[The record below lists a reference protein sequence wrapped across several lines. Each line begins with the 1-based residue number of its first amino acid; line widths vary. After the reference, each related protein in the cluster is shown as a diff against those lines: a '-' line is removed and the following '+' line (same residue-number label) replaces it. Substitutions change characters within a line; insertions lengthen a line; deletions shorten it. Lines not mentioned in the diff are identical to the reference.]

1 MNKFIYFMAVGLA
14 FTVLQVTTVEA
25 QDTAAG
31 LVTGGNAPADCGG
44 VPCPTGDDAHTGGAQ
59 DCANLKNPDGT
70 IASPDAVAICWEGQ
84 SSHADGAHAGMAPGT
99 TAMCGDVPCPTG
111 DDAHTGMAP
120 GTTAMCG
127 DVPCPTGDDAHT
139 GMAPG
144 TTAMCGDVP
153 CPTGDDAHT
162 GGAQD
167 CANLK
172 NPDGTIASP
181 DAVAICWEGQSSHAD
196 SAHGGMAPGT
206 TAMCG
211 DVPCTS
217 AGATSGGN

>member
-99 TAMCGDVPCPTG
+99 VRMCGDVPCATDGGG
-111 DDAHTGMAP
+111 DAL
-120 GTTAMCG
+120 
-127 DVPCPTGDDAHT
+127 
-139 GMAPG
+139 
-144 TTAMCGDVP
+144 
-153 CPTGDDAHT
+153 
-162 GGAQD
+162 GGQGGED
-167 CANLK
+167 CAILPNADLVREC
-172 NPDGTIASP
+172 
-181 DAVAICWEGQSSHAD
+181 VARRTA
-196 SAHGGMAPGT
+196 GGN
-206 TAMCG
+206 
-211 DVPCTS
+211 
-217 AGATSGGN
+217 SGGTGSSSEDRSCMALADGSLPPHCQ

>member
-1 MNKFIYFMAVGLA
+1 MNKFIYFMVVGLA

-59 DCANLKNPDGT
+59 DCANAPGG
-70 IASPDAVAICWEGQ
+70 PEAVAACWDRQ
-84 SSHADGAHAGMAPGT
+84 A
-99 TAMCGDVPCPTG
+99 
-111 DDAHTGMAP
+111 
-120 GTTAMCG
+120 
-127 DVPCPTGDDAHT
+127 
-139 GMAPG
+139 
-144 TTAMCGDVP
+144 
-153 CPTGDDAHT
+153 
-162 GGAQD
+162 
-167 CANLK
+167 
-172 NPDGTIASP
+172 
-181 DAVAICWEGQSSHAD
+181 SHAD